1 MYRYYLTQRP
11 ASPGA
16 FPAADDNPPEEVHN
30 YDCRTFV
37 PEIQCLAWGYVEY
50 RRPLEL
56 YDVSIY
62 ELMEAP
68 TGEGIMEDQN
78 GRKILTGD
86 VVRVTGAQ
94 PKADNGLFFVE
105 RSPRDPNWE
114 PEMYC
119 LMRLCE
125 NGRLSAAARNIA
137 YWPNPNGQ
145 ADTAKIEV
153 LPDFRALQRLRH
165 PRAAG
170 RGSRA
175 AFRHHGAGAD
185 ALLVVLRQLAFHI
198 NDLPQQVLHAAQFK
212 TVAQRIQHAERPILP
227 DHILHFAL
235 GHPLAVHQRQKASG
249 VILVQRVRQRGQRF
263 LRPGFKTTGKQQRR
277 RRQQGQPRPAHP

>member
-125 NGRLSAAARNIA
+125 NGRLSSAARNIA

-153 LPDFRALQRLRH
+153 LPDFRALDGLIRH
-165 PRAAG
+165 
-170 RGSRA
+170 
-175 AFRHHGAGAD
+175 
-185 ALLVVLRQLAFHI
+185 
-198 NDLPQQVLHAAQFK
+198 FK
-212 TVAQRIQHAERPILP
+212 EEIKLTNEQER
-227 DHILHFAL
+227 
-235 GHPLAVHQRQKASG
+235 REKASKRKNFDG
-249 VILVQRVRQRGQRF
+249 SWIEGYCAALRTHYEAVIERIRSRMEGS
-263 LRPGFKTTGKQQRR
+263 
-277 RRQQGQPRPAHP
+277 A